1 MNEQTSKIITNITII
16 GSLVIIIGVVL
27 YALGVINKQQDVEVA
42 DEVYTYLN
50 ETFKNDNVASK
61 SPLLGLLNYN
71 FDNVENIS
79 TDKLI
84 YTNMM
89 SSSEMNNIGIDM
101 IYKGE
106 YGYTKSEYIQ
116 SSRYVSNPQTNCY
129 YYQNVLKKPGFTCNS
144 ICSKSDAQIR
154 TSITNLLQWPNILP
168 DDIDTFCVKNPLFPI
183 ESEGYFVN
191 LVDLKDLYKR
201 ITNKDIVFD
210 SKITNNKYYKYDAYL
225 ETESLRLEDNIKE
238 IKEIRSVKEKGNNY
252 EVTYVALTD
261 GRKEKEGT
269 VTLMYENDQYYV
281 VSNKIDN
288 KNYLN

>member
-1 MNEQTSKIITNITII
+1 MNEQTSKIITNVTII
-16 GSLVIIIGVVL
+16 GSLVIIIAVVL

-89 SSSEMNNIGIDM
+89 SSSEMNNIGIDL

-183 ESEGYFVN
+183 ESEGYFVS
-191 LVDLKDLYKR
+191 LVDLKDL
-201 ITNKDIVFD
+201 
-210 SKITNNKYYKYDAYL
+210 
-225 ETESLRLEDNIKE
+225 
-238 IKEIRSVKEKGNNY
+238 
-252 EVTYVALTD
+252 
-261 GRKEKEGT
+261 
-269 VTLMYENDQYYV
+269 
-281 VSNKIDN
+281 
-288 KNYLN
+288 

>member
-1 MNEQTSKIITNITII
+1 MNEQTSKIITNVTII
-16 GSLVIIIGVVL
+16 GSLVIIVGVVL
-27 YALGVINKQQDVEVA
+27 YALGVINKQKDVEIA

-50 ETFKNDNVASK
+50 ETFKNENVASK

-89 SSSEMNNIGIDM
+89 SSSEMNNIGIDL

-106 YGYTKSEYIQ
+106 YGYTKTEYIQ

-129 YYQNVLKKPGFTCNS
+129 YYQNVLKKSEFNCNS

-191 LVDLKDLYKR
+191 LTEVKDLYKR
-201 ITNKDIVFD
+201 ITNKDLVFD
-210 SKITNNKYYKYDAYL
+210 SKVTDNKYYKYDAYL
-225 ETESLRLEDNIKE
+225 ETESLRLEDNIKQ
-238 IKEIRSVKEKGNNY
+238 IKEIRSVKEKGDKY
-252 EVTYVALTD
+252 VVTYVALTD
-261 GRKEKEGT
+261 GGKEKEGT
-269 VTLMYENDQYYV
+269 VTLMFENEQYYV
-281 VSNKIDN
+281 VSNEIDN

>member
-1 MNEQTSKIITNITII
+1 MNEQTSKIITNVTII

-27 YALGVINKQQDVEVA
+27 YALGVINKQQDVEIA

-71 FDNVENIS
+71 FDDVENIS

-89 SSSEMNNIGIDM
+89 SSSEMNNIGIDL

-129 YYQNVLKKPGFTCNS
+129 YYQNVLKKSEFTCNS
-144 ICSKSDAQIR
+144 ICSKSDASIR
-154 TSITNLLQWPNILP
+154 QSITNLLQWPNVLP

-191 LVDLKDLYKR
+191 LADLRDLYKR

-269 VTLMYENDQYYV
+269 VTLMYENEQYYV

>member
-1 MNEQTSKIITNITII
+1 MNEQTSKIITNVTII
-16 GSLVIIIGVVL
+16 GSLVIIIAVVL
-27 YALGVINKQQDVEVA
+27 YALGVINKQQDVAVA

-89 SSSEMNNIGIDM
+89 SSSEMNNIGIDL

-183 ESEGYFVN
+183 ESEGYFVS

>member
-27 YALGVINKQQDVEVA
+27 YALGVINKQQDVEIA

-89 SSSEMNNIGIDM
+89 SSSEMNNIGIDL

-183 ESEGYFVN
+183 ESEGYFVS

-269 VTLMYENDQYYV
+269 VTLMHENDQYYV

>member
-1 MNEQTSKIITNITII
+1 MNEQTSKIITNVTII
-16 GSLVIIIGVVL
+16 GSLVIIIAVVL
-27 YALGVINKQQDVEVA
+27 YALGVINKQQDVEIA

-71 FDNVENIS
+71 FDNAENIS

-89 SSSEMNNIGIDM
+89 SSSEMNNIGIDL

-144 ICSKSDAQIR
+144 ICSKSDASIR
-154 TSITNLLQWPNILP
+154 QSITNLLQWPNVLP

-191 LVDLKDLYKR
+191 LTDLRDLYKR

-225 ETESLRLEDNIKE
+225 ETESLRLEDNISE

-269 VTLMYENDQYYV
+269 VTLMHENDQYYV

>member
-89 SSSEMNNIGIDM
+89 SSSEMNNIGIDL

-191 LVDLKDLYKR
+191 LTDLRDLYKR

>member
-183 ESEGYFVN
+183 ESEGYFVS

>member
-129 YYQNVLKKPGFTCNS
+129 YYQNILKKPGFTCNS

>member
-27 YALGVINKQQDVEVA
+27 YALGVINKQQDVEVSN
-42 DEVYTYLN
+42 EVYTYLN

-89 SSSEMNNIGIDM
+89 SSSEMNNIWIDL

-191 LVDLKDLYKR
+191 LTDLRDLYKR

-238 IKEIRSVKEKGNNY
+238 IKEIRSIKEKGNNY

>member
-1 MNEQTSKIITNITII
+1 M
-16 GSLVIIIGVVL
+16 VL

-89 SSSEMNNIGIDM
+89 SSSEMNNIGIDL

>member
-1 MNEQTSKIITNITII
+1 MNEQTSKIITNVTII
-16 GSLVIIIGVVL
+16 GSLVIIIAVVL

-89 SSSEMNNIGIDM
+89 SSSEMNNIGIDL

-183 ESEGYFVN
+183 ESEGYFVS

-238 IKEIRSVKEKGNNY
+238 IKEIRNVKEKGNNY

-269 VTLMYENDQYYV
+269 VTLMHENDQYYV

-288 KNYLN
+288 ENYLN